1 LSHHAMHPR
10 GTDGP
15 SPIKRLPA
23 LDTRLSPYTITWQA
37 ACQTRAK
44 AIIRNWEEDRL
55 FDLRRRDFITLLGG
69 GAVEWPLAAGAQQP
83 AMPVIGLRAELS
95 YTTRRRRLSSITR
108 APCRKVMGMPGQRW
122 QAAR

>member
-1 LSHHAMHPR
+1 MQPR

-83 AMPVIGLRAELS
+83 AAPGLWLRAGIS
-95 YTTRRRRLSSITR
+95 STKRQRPPSSITR
-108 APCRKVMGMPGQRW
+108 APCPKGVGSAGPGR
-122 QAAR
+122 QAAGR